1 VVKEWLEIDRAGFL
15 PDGMDLKILL
25 ISPLDKVLHTYFLV
39 SLRVKIV
46 HRCQTVAIRQMIIV
60 FPAEFVSLYISGR
73 HKKYLDVLTG
83 DIFPEL
89 LLLQKLHNT
98 ALLNIILLPLEATGL
113 KSARFSIG

>member
-1 VVKEWLEIDRAGFL
+1 
-15 PDGMDLKILL
+15 MDLKILL
-25 ISPLDKVLHTYFLV
+25 ISPLDQVLHTNLLPSFGM
-39 SLRVKIV
+39 KII
-46 HRCQTVAIRQMIIV
+46 HCRQAIPIRQMIII
-60 FPAEFVSLYISGR
+60 FPAEFVSHYISGR

-113 KSARFSIG
+113 KSVRFSIG